1 MLSIRFKNTL
11 SRVDRLR
18 GIVEQIRRVPA
29 GEALSSVLLT
39 RLVFAWGNFGYSAS
53 IRYLQQIDRLFR
65 LSEGAVLECG
75 SGASTLLLALL
86 AEKYD
91 RHVWSF
97 ENHDEWG
104 RHIREITRSFG
115 LDRLEVCRTPLRSYG
130 TYEWYELPLCPLPHD
145 FGLVV
150 CDGPPGTIQG
160 GRYGLIPVM
169 EKYLR
174 ADCRILLDDT
184 NRLKEKALIQRWAN
198 ERRLIWSPL
207 GSTGRCTEIAFA

>member
-1 MLSIRFKNTL
+1 MH
-11 SRVDRLR
+11 
-18 GIVEQIRRVPA
+18 G
-29 GEALSSVLLT
+29 
-39 RLVFAWGNFGYSAS
+39 GNFGYSAS
-53 IRYLQQIDRLFR
+53 LRYLQQVERLFR
-65 LSEGAVLECG
+65 ESQGAVLECG
-75 SGASTLLLALL
+75 SGATTFLLGLL

-91 RHVWSF
+91 RHVWTF

-104 RHIREITRSFG
+104 QHIREITRSFG
-115 LDRLEVCRTPLRSYG
+115 LARLEVCRTPLRSYG
-130 TYEWYELPLCPLPHD
+130 SYEWYELPLCPLPRD

-160 GRYGLIPVM
+160 GRYGLMPVM

-184 NRLKEKALIQRWAN
+184 NRRKEKALIQRWAD
-198 ERRLIWSPL
+198 EHRLTWSPL